1 MPVSLNPPALS
12 DWERP
17 FGVVREQAERHG
29 LRALV
34 VGGYVRDRLLGA
46 ERAKKIREVDILVEG
61 QGAIELAT
69 AISAALN
76 LHPPVVFERFG
87 TAHLDLDAGHALEFV
102 SSRSERYDPASRKP
116 DVTPGTLKDDV
127 MRRDFTVNT
136 LLMEWDGTVL
146 DLTGRGLSDLKAR
159 RIVTPLDPRTTYDED
174 PLRMLRAVRF
184 ATTLG
189 FTLDPS
195 VESAIRDQSGRL
207 QPPTVSM
214 ERIRDEFSKL
224 LLADQVQGGLELL
237 DATRLL
243 PRILP
248 QLEAGKGMQQGGW
261 HSHDVFGHA
270 LLAASL
276 APPEL
281 ITRLAALLHDVGK
294 PKVHELRDGK
304 PTFIGHQEVGA
315 TMTGPALRHLRYPGE
330 IVDAVTKLVRLHMR
344 PIQYDPQGWE
354 DKAVRRL
361 VRDAGDQL
369 DRLLA
374 LARVVPEFTVSPT
387 LVLAVFL
394 PPLLFDAGFSM
405 RAAAVRRE
413 LPWILLLGLA
423 GAVLTAAVSFGL
435 LLAAGVPFDEGI
447 VLAAILAATD
457 PVSVFAALRRLHT
470 PERLRVALEG
480 ESLAN
485 DGVAVLLFVVA
496 LAVVERRVIDAPGV
510 LGLVFSQ
517 AAGGLVIGI
526 GIGLLTR
533 RILAVTAARADLWP
547 WSWRLAMIW
556 AGLRGALSLALALG
570 VPAAVARHDE
580 ILVLVFGFVFLSLVV
595 QGLSTGPVFKALGI
609 TRQTAVTTVL

>member
-1 MPVSLNPPALS
+1 MPVRLDPPALPG
-12 DWERP
+12 WEPAFAAVQEEARK
-17 FGVVREQAERHG
+17 RG

-34 VGGYVRDRLLGA
+34 VGGYVRDRLLGGDR
-46 ERAKKIREVDILVEG
+46 EKQIREVDILVEG

-69 AISAALN
+69 TVSAALN

-87 TAHLDLDAGHALEFV
+87 AAPLALDAGHALEFV
-102 SSRSERYDPASRKP
+102 SSRTERYDPASRKP

-159 RIVTPLDPRTTYDED
+159 RIVTPLDPKTTFDED

-207 QPPTVSM
+207 QPPTVSK

-224 LLADQVQGGLELL
+224 LLAERVQSGLELL
-237 DATRLL
+237 DATGLL

-248 QLEAGKGMQQGGW
+248 QLKAGNGMQQGGW

-276 APPEL
+276 APADL
-281 ITRLAALLHDVGK
+281 VTRLAALLHDVGK
-294 PKVHELRDGK
+294 PARHELREGK

-315 TMTGPALRHLRYPGE
+315 TMAGAALPQPRYPGAV
-330 IVDAVTKLVRLHMR
+330 VDPRTRLVRLHMR

-361 VRDAGDQL
+361 VRDAADQL

-374 LARVVPEFTVSPT
+374 L
-387 LVLAVFL
+387 
-394 PPLLFDAGFSM
+394 
-405 RAAAVRRE
+405 
-413 LPWILLLGLA
+413 
-423 GAVLTAAVSFGL
+423 
-435 LLAAGVPFDEGI
+435 
-447 VLAAILAATD
+447 
-457 PVSVFAALRRLHT
+457 
-470 PERLRVALEG
+470 
-480 ESLAN
+480 
-485 DGVAVLLFVVA
+485 
-496 LAVVERRVIDAPGV
+496 
-510 LGLVFSQ
+510 
-517 AAGGLVIGI
+517 
-526 GIGLLTR
+526 
-533 RILAVTAARADLWP
+533 
-547 WSWRLAMIW
+547 
-556 AGLRGALSLALALG
+556 
-570 VPAAVARHDE
+570 
-580 ILVLVFGFVFLSLVV
+580 
-595 QGLSTGPVFKALGI
+595 
-609 TRQTAVTTVL
+609 

>member
-1 MPVSLNPPALS
+1 VLSSTHAFAPGMPVSLNPPALP

-17 FGVVREQAERHG
+17 FAAVREQAERRG
-29 LRALV
+29 WRALV
-34 VGGYVRDRLLGA
+34 VGGYVRDRLLGG
-46 ERAKKIREVDILVEG
+46 EREKQIREVDILVEG

-69 AISAALN
+69 AVSAALN

-87 TAHLDLDAGHALEFV
+87 TAHLDIDAGHALEFV
-102 SSRSERYDPASRKP
+102 SSRTERYDPASRKP

-159 RIVTPLDPRTTYDED
+159 RIVTPLEPKTTFDED
-174 PLRMLRAVRF
+174 PLRMLRAIRF

-195 VESAIRDQSGRL
+195 VESAIREQSGRL

-224 LLADQVQGGLELL
+224 LVAEQPQRGLELL

-270 LLAASL
+270 LLAAAL

-294 PKVHELRDGK
+294 PAVHELRDGK
-304 PTFIGHQEVGA
+304 PTFIGHQEIGA
-315 TMTGPALRHLRYPGE
+315 DMARPALRHLRYAGE
-330 IVDAVTKLVRLHMR
+330 VVDAVTKLIRLHMR

-369 DRLLA
+369 DRMLA
-374 LARVVPEFTVSPT
+374 LARADMRASHYPDVKKIDDLEARIRRLDADAIVAIRSPLT
-387 LVLAVFL
+387 GEDLMARTGRPAGPWIKRVKAALEDAIVDGTL
-394 PPLLFDAGFSM
+394 PPDPQ
-405 RAAAVRRE
+405 AAWQYLEAHPE
-413 LPWILLLGLA
+413 
-423 GAVLTAAVSFGL
+423 
-435 LLAAGVPFDEGI
+435 LLAP
-447 VLAAILAATD
+447 
-457 PVSVFAALRRLHT
+457 
-470 PERLRVALEG
+470 
-480 ESLAN
+480 
-485 DGVAVLLFVVA
+485 
-496 LAVVERRVIDAPGV
+496 
-510 LGLVFSQ
+510 
-517 AAGGLVIGI
+517 
-526 GIGLLTR
+526 
-533 RILAVTAARADLWP
+533 
-547 WSWRLAMIW
+547 
-556 AGLRGALSLALALG
+556 
-570 VPAAVARHDE
+570 
-580 ILVLVFGFVFLSLVV
+580 
-595 QGLSTGPVFKALGI
+595 
-609 TRQTAVTTVL
+609 